1 MLYLFKITDY
11 NRINLLDAL
20 VQYIRSEIYYI
31 GFTPKNQTLNK
42 YLSQILRLAQPSQPR
57 HTFMIKLE
65 NRDETDDSSDL
76 QFCSSRVSV
85 SSHHCNIQGTISLL
99 F

>member
-1 MLYLFKITDY
+1 MITKMLYLFKITDY

-42 YLSQILRLAQPSQPR
+42 YFVAN
-57 HTFMIKLE
+57 F
-65 NRDETDDSSDL
+65 ETCTALTAKAHNYD
-76 QFCSSRVSV
+76 
-85 SSHHCNIQGTISLL
+85 
-99 F
+99 

>member
-57 HTFMIKLE
+57 HTIMIKLAS
-65 NRDETDDSSDL
+65 RIETDKITPTPSFVAECLSN
-76 QFCSSRVSV
+76 R
-85 SSHHCNIQGTISLL
+85 LL
-99 F
+99 FHH